1 MLGHCCHNCFSTF
14 SRPFLS
20 LQPEMGMI
28 FFGLLQRREVP
39 APGTRDVF
47 SFRLV
52 HLGRSQLP
60 SATQS
65 PHLFTEGVMLSL

>member
-1 MLGHCCHNCFSTF
+1 
-14 SRPFLS
+14 
-20 LQPEMGMI
+20 MGMI

-39 APGTRDVF
+39 APGTGDVF
-47 SFRLV
+47 SFSLV